1 MLYPYVVIT
10 YIGEVI
16 EVEAAEEEE
25 VTYTLL
31 EEINN
36 P

>member
-1 MLYPYVVIT
+1 MLYPYIVIT
-10 YIGEVI
+10 RIGEAT
-16 EVEAAEEEE
+16 EVEAVEEEE

-31 EEINN
+31 EETNN